1 MKIEGFKIPK
11 SSFLS
16 IEKDTNIIITQML
29 KNERLKRLLKY
40 TTPDCI
46 KNATGKCGNLTEEE
60 SVELIGK
67 QIRMIPRLAL
77 DGDVLN
83 YVIVN
88 FDNFTPNHKNPHF
101 RDNIV
106 EFDIIC
112 HFDQWQI
119 ADGQL
124 RPYRIAAEIDSM
136 FDGEHLTGIGRLEF
150 ISANQMI
157 INDEFAGITLLYA
170 AIHGDEDQKDMQPEA
185 ANEQFIQEFNEM
197 WNDK

>member
-16 IEKDTNIIITQML
+16 IEKDTNLIISKML
-29 KNERLKRLLKY
+29 QNERLKRMLYY
-40 TTPDCI
+40 TTPDCV
-46 KNATGKCGNLTEEE
+46 KNATGKCGNLTEEQ

-77 DGDVLN
+77 DGELLN
-83 YVIVN
+83 YIIVN
-88 FDNFTPNHKNPHF
+88 FDHFTPNLTNPHF
-101 RDNIV
+101 RDNII

-112 HFDQWQI
+112 HYDQWQI

-136 FDGEHLTGIGRLEF
+136 FDNQHLSGIGTLQF
-150 ISANQMI
+150 LSASQLI
-157 INDEFAGITLLYA
+157 VSDEFAGLSLLYS
-170 AIHGDEDQKDMQPEA
+170 AIHGDEDKKNMEPES
-185 ANEQFIQEFNEM
+185 ANKQFIQEFNEM

>member
-16 IEKDTNIIITQML
+16 IEKDTNLIISKML
-29 KNERLKRLLKY
+29 QNERLKRMLYY

-46 KNATGKCGNLTEEE
+46 KNATGKCSNLTEEE

-67 QIRMIPRLAL
+67 QIRTLPRLAL

-83 YVIVN
+83 YIILT
-88 FDNFTPNHKNPHF
+88 FDNFVSNPKNPYF
-101 RDNIV
+101 RDNII

-112 HFDQWQI
+112 HYDQWQI

-136 FDGEHLTGIGRLEF
+136 FDNQHLSGIGTLTF
-150 ISANQMI
+150 LGAKHMPV
-157 INDEFAGITLLYA
+157 NDEFAGLSLMYL
-170 AIHGDEDQKDMQPEA
+170 AIHGDEDKKHMEPESA
-185 ANEQFIQEFNEM
+185 DEQFVKEFNEM
-197 WNDK
+197 WNK

>member
-1 MKIEGFKIPK
+1 MKVEGFKIPK
-11 SSFLS
+11 SSFIS
-16 IEKDTNIIITQML
+16 IERDTNLIITQML

-40 TTPDCI
+40 TTPDCV
-46 KNATGKCGNLTEEE
+46 KNATGKCPNLTEEE
-60 SVELIGK
+60 SVALIGK

-83 YVIVN
+83 YVIIN
-88 FDNFTPNHKNPHF
+88 FDNFVPNRKNTHF
-101 RDNIV
+101 RDNII

-136 FDGEHLTGIGRLEF
+136 FDNAHLSGIGELKF
-150 ISANQMI
+150 LGANQMV
-157 INDEFAGITLLYA
+157 INDEFAGITMLYT
-170 AIHGDEDQKDMQPEA
+170 AIHGDEDHNVT
-185 ANEQFIQEFNEM
+185 NEKFIQEFDEI

>member
-16 IEKDTNIIITQML
+16 IEKDTNLIISKML
-29 KNERLKRLLKY
+29 QNERLKRMLYY

-46 KNATGKCGNLTEEE
+46 KNATGKCGNLTEEQ

-77 DGDVLN
+77 DGELLN
-83 YVIVN
+83 YIIVN
-88 FDNFTPNHKNPHF
+88 FDHFTPNLTNPHF
-101 RDNIV
+101 RDNII

-112 HFDQWQI
+112 HYDQWQI

-136 FDGEHLTGIGRLEF
+136 FDNQHLSGIGTLQF
-150 ISANQMI
+150 LSASQLI
-157 INDEFAGITLLYA
+157 VSDEFAGLSLLYS
-170 AIHGDEDQKDMQPEA
+170 AIHGDEDKKNMEPES

>member
-16 IEKDTNIIITQML
+16 VEKDTNIIITQLL

-67 QIRMIPRLAL
+67 QIRMVPRLAL
-77 DGDVLN
+77 DETVLN
-83 YVIVN
+83 YVIIT
-88 FDNFTPNHKNPHF
+88 FDNFSRNRKNPHF
-101 RDNIV
+101 RDNTIEFSIV
-106 EFDIIC
+106 C

-136 FDGEHLTGIGRLEF
+136 FDGTHLSGIGTLEF
-150 ISANQMI
+150 IGATQI
-157 INDEFAGITLLYA
+157 QVNDEFAGISLIYS
-170 AIHGDEDQKDMQPEA
+170 AIHGDEDQKNMQPES
-185 ANEQFIQEFNEM
+185 ANEQFIQEFNQM
-197 WNDK
+197 WNNK